1 MRLNCNLFFVYANV
15 LSYKKKMVI
24 RYTEGKSGKF
34 YQPIPAQ
41 SRDFPEQKLKYFSG
55 CTSIEDPRK
64 AKQK

>member
-24 RYTEGKSGKF
+24 KHTGGKF
-34 YQPIPAQ
+34 GKLYQLTPAQ
-41 SRDFPEQKLKYFSG
+41 SRDFPEQKLKYFSV

>member
-1 MRLNCNLFFVYANV
+1 
-15 LSYKKKMVI
+15 MVI

-34 YQPIPAQ
+34 YQPTPAQ
-41 SRDFPEQKLKYFSG
+41 SRDFQEQKLKYFSV